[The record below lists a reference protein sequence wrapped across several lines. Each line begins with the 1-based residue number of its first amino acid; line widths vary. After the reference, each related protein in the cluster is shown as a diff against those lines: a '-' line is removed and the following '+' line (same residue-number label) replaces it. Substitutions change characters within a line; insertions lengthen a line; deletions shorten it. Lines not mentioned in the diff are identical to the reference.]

1 MASTIKKLIYLI
13 IITVLLSSCAS
24 INKKEACTEF
34 NAILPEG
41 VAYKGKVYWKTD
53 ILKSQDEVELLG
65 KIKTVVDCN
74 DFPKNDLEVTL
85 SAEKYIGST
94 VSKYGNTLYVNFN
107 NETIQFDYYDK
118 MEIGE
123 EITDSDNSVLF
134 PPHYVYKNMLYFP
147 ASIIID
153 IQFDDIPSAFL
164 KVGTI
169 KEEIKVHA
177 SRNYTSSGIPK
188 GTQLYASE
196 NQNRFMIVKYPNGNI
211 EMLECLAYRE

>member
-1 MASTIKKLIYLI
+1 MVFTTKKLIYLI
-13 IITVLLSSCAS
+13 IVTIALSSCAS
-24 INKKEACTEF
+24 INKKDACTEF
-34 NAILPEG
+34 NAKLPEG

-53 ILKSQDEVELLG
+53 ILKSHDDVESLG
-65 KIKTVVDCN
+65 EIKSAVACN

-85 SAEKYIGST
+85 SAERYIGSA
-94 VSKYGNTLYVNFN
+94 VSKYGNTLYVDYN
-107 NETIQFDYYDK
+107 NKIVQFDYHDK

-123 EITDSDNSVLF
+123 EITDSDNNILF
-134 PPHYVYKNMLYFP
+134 PPHYVYKNMLDFP
-147 ASIIID
+147 ASIIVD

-169 KEEIKVHA
+169 NEEIKVHA
-177 SRNYTSSGIPK
+177 SRNFTSSGIPK